1 MPIFFKNPDLERL
14 NDFLRKVDLSVLHK
28 YIAEHGEAVKYR
40 RGDIICREGEV
51 CPLIGIIKE
60 GYFQYSVIN
69 SNGENC
75 ITGFSLEGDIV
86 TDYIGSFLNG
96 KPAFTSITAGCNS
109 TVVQVRVKQAR
120 AFISENHPQLIS
132 DVSSFLLA
140 EAYRRYID
148 LHTKTAKERYIE
160 LSARCHGDLS
170 MIPLQEIASY
180 LSISRRQL
188 QRIRESF
195 V

>member
-1 MPIFFKNPDLERL
+1 MPIFFKNPDLERF
-14 NDFLRKVDLSVLHK
+14 NDFLTKADLSVLHK
-28 YIAEHGEAVKYR
+28 YIMEHGDSVGYR
-40 RGDIICREGEV
+40 RGDMICREGEV
-51 CPLIGIIKE
+51 CQVVGIITS
-60 GYFQYSVIN
+60 GYFQYSVIDTK
-69 SNGENC
+69 GENC

-109 TVVQVRVKQAR
+109 TVVQVRIKQAR
-120 AFISENHPQLIS
+120 AFISENHTQLIS